1 MEPETSGKTKI
12 AAYTVFDLVG
22 FIAICVIAIAVLAGF
37 LHNSLQYLFPKLP
50 DSVWIAIVAAFIAV
64 LIAAHFIVVFTR
76 YLPNN
81 VTGTSNHNNKSLSPQ
96 LRSVFIYGYVF
107 MLGALGLCAAPF
119 LIPIDKV
126 GDSSET
132 SLAAGVVIGCRS
144 DACDEA
150 DRDPQWYVH
159 IGSKISMRGGTTDG
173 TAEPAQQP
181 AEPVQQLPEPTSP
194 VLQGGLVV
202 PLYILVLAL
211 MGGAVSMI
219 RRIPEYQK
227 QVVGEKNSGPAL
239 MTPIRARELIV
250 FQIMQVFSA
259 PLIAITAFA
268 VFAPDTAMS
277 GALFGFVSGFASET
291 ILLRLRAAADA
302 LSRKTPSD
310 SPTESGAKSP
320 KDNKKN
326 ETAGG

>member
-1 MEPETSGKTKI
+1 MELETSSKTKI
-12 AAYTVFDLVG
+12 AAYTVFDFVG

-37 LHNSLQYLFPKLP
+37 LHNCLQYLFPRLP
-50 DSVWIAIVAAFIAV
+50 DSVWTAIVAAFIAV

-76 YLPNN
+76 DLPDND
-81 VTGTSNHNNKSLSPQ
+81 TGTSNHNNKSLFPQ

-119 LIPIDKV
+119 LIPMDNV
-126 GDSSET
+126 GDLPDA
-132 SLAAGVVIGCRS
+132 SLAAGVVVGCRS
-144 DACDEA
+144 DACDA
-150 DRDPQWYVH
+150 PDRDLQWYVH
-159 IGSKISMRGGTTDG
+159 IGSNISMPRGTTDG
-173 TAEPAQQP
+173 AAGPVQQP
-181 AEPVQQLPEPTSP
+181 AESAQQPPDQPAP

-202 PLYILVLAL
+202 PLYVVVLAL

-227 QVVGEKNSGPAL
+227 QVAGENSKGGL
-239 MTPIRARELIV
+239 HITPIRARELIV

-277 GALFGFVSGFASET
+277 GALFGFFSGFASET
-291 ILLRLRAAADA
+291 ILLRLRTAAEA
-302 LSRKTPSD
+302 LSGRDREEPKPPQIR
-310 SPTESGAKSP
+310 PTET
-320 KDNKKN
+320 KKNN